1 MSTRKPKTRYNYN
14 RLKQYCDENNI
25 VLTKDYSK
33 EKINR
38 ETIIEAICLN
48 CSGDVIKS
56 YRRFLISGCFCETCT
71 EQNARLIKRETRL
84 NNGSAIDYL
93 ELIKEKI
100 NIYNCTDVSING
112 KPISEY
118 RSTDINGKLNI
129 NFTCNCG
136 EKQNKSILSFV
147 ELMSNTDADGGKC
160 RTCIRKETI
169 LKRKETRLKTGLDRD
184 FLKLIKEII
193 DIYNCTDVSIDG
205 KPISEYQ
212 STDIN
217 GKLEINFT
225 CNCGEKRSK
234 SVMAFVELVN
244 GDADGGKCEK
254 CMLKESALK
263 RRETRLKTGLDTDIL
278 KLIKEIIDKYK
289 CTDVSIDGKPISEYQ
304 SKEIHRHLY
313 IDFTCSCGE
322 KERSKSLVAFAE
334 LISISDADGGK
345 CRTCV
350 QKEKVLKQKKTFLN
364 NYGVEWCCQSQIVK
378 DKVSATN
385 MERYGCKYAMQNAEL
400 FDKQQK
406 SALKRKEY
414 TFPSGRIDSVQGYE
428 PQALDIIIQ
437 SYEEDD
443 IVTSNHEIELLCG
456 EMKYTL
462 EGKEHKYYTDIYIK
476 SSHTFIEVKC
486 IWTFESEKEKNLKK
500 REACINAGINFE
512 FWIMSREGKLLEKIL

>member
-1 MSTRKPKTRYNYN
+1 MSTRKPKTRYDYN

-25 VLTKDYSK
+25 VLTKDYIK
-33 EKINR
+33 EKINVK
-38 ETIIEAICLN
+38 TIIEANCLN
-48 CSGDVIKS
+48 CSREVKKNF
-56 YRRFLISGCFCETCT
+56 RNFLISGCFCETCT
-71 EQNARLIKRETRL
+71 KQNARLITRESRL
-84 NNGSAIDYL
+84 NNGFDIDYL

-118 RSTDINGKLNI
+118 RSTDINRKLKI

-136 EKQNKSILSFV
+136 EKENKFILSFV
-147 ELMSNTDADGGKC
+147 ELMSDTNADGGKC
-160 RTCIRKETI
+160 RICIR
-169 LKRKETRLKTGLDRD
+169 
-184 FLKLIKEII
+184 
-193 DIYNCTDVSIDG
+193 
-205 KPISEYQ
+205 
-212 STDIN
+212 
-217 GKLEINFT
+217 
-225 CNCGEKRSK
+225 
-234 SVMAFVELVN
+234 
-244 GDADGGKCEK
+244 
-254 CMLKESALK
+254 KESALK
-263 RRETRLKTGLDTDIL
+263 RRETRIKTGLDTDFL

-322 KERSKSLVAFAE
+322 KQHKPVRDFVE
-334 LISISDADGGK
+334 LTFSEADGGK
-345 CRTCV
+345 CEKCIKINSYKKMKETC
-350 QKEKVLKQKKTFLN
+350 LN
-364 NYGVEWCCQSQIVK
+364 RYGVEWFSQSQIVK
-378 DKVSATN
+378 DKMTATN
-385 MERYGCKYAMQNAEL
+385 MERHGCKYAMQNAEI

-476 SSHTFIEVKC
+476 SSHTFIEVKS

-512 FWIMSREGKLLEKIL
+512 FWIMSKEGKLLEKI

>member
-1 MSTRKPKTRYNYN
+1 MSTRKPKTRYDYN

-38 ETIIEAICLN
+38 DTRIEANCLN
-48 CSGDVIKS
+48 CSREVKKNF
-56 YRRFLISGCFCETCT
+56 REFLNSGCFCETCT
-71 EQNARLIKRETRL
+71 KQNAKLIRRETRL

-93 ELIKEKI
+93 ELIKENI

-193 DIYNCTDVSIDG
+193 NTYNCTDVSIHG
-205 KPISEYQ
+205 KPISECL
-212 STDIN
+212 N
-217 GKLEINFT
+217 NEIHREVNIEFT
-225 CNCGEKRSK
+225 CNCGEKQSK
-234 SVMAFVELVN
+234 SILAFVELVN

-254 CMLKESALK
+254 CMLKE
-263 RRETRLKTGLDTDIL
+263 RRLKTRETLLNNGSAIDYL
-278 KLIKEIIDKYK
+278 KLIKEIIDIYN

-334 LISISDADGGK
+334 LISSDTHGGK

-350 QKEKVLKQKKTFLN
+350 QKEKILKQKKTFLN
-364 NYGVEWCCQSQIVK
+364 NYGVEWCTQSQIVK
-378 DKVSATN
+378 DKITATN
-385 MERYGCKYAMQNAEL
+385 MERHGCKYAMQNAEL

-406 SALKRKEY
+406 SAFKRKEY
-414 TFPSGRIDSVQGYE
+414 IFPSGRIDSVQGYE
-428 PQALDIIIQ
+428 PQALDYFITNGGN
-437 SYEEDD
+437 EDD
-443 IVTSNHEIELLCG
+443 IITDTNEIESKCG
-456 EMKYTL
+456 NIFYHFEDERHRYYPDFYQIST
-462 EGKEHKYYTDIYIK
+462 HKI
-476 SSHTFIEVKC
+476 IEVKS
-486 IWTFESEKEKNLKK
+486 IWTFEIQKEKNLKK

-512 FWIMSREGKLLEKIL
+512 FWIMEENGNLLKII